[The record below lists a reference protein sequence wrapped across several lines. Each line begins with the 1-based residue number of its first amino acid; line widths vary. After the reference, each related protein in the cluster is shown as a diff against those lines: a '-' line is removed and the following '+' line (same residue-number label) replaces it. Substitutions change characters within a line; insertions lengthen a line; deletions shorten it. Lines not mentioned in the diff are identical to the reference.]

1 MDIDKVYNLF
11 FSPTDTTKFVLQFLS
26 EQISPNY
33 KNINLTSRNTNLDD
47 VSLAENDLVF
57 LGVPSYAGR
66 VPITFKERF
75 SKIKG
80 NNALAIVVV
89 TYGNRAQEDTLI
101 ELFDMAKEQGFRI
114 LAGSAVVTEHS
125 IIHDFGKGRPD
136 RKDKSELISFMQKV
150 KNKLQEDVLLVD
162 EIPGN
167 RPYKEVK
174 LAPMA
179 PDFVKENCVACGKCA
194 SECPTGAIDSKTYKC
209 NSEKCIS
216 CLRCVKVCPIN
227 CRFVD
232 NRVLEN
238 LRVHLTPLCSERKD
252 NQFYL
257 MNCQSKCDT
266 SFKNKLNGLSQ
277 FKHFLGLLFNNINF
291 FIKSSLDIFP
301 KSVFF
306 G

>member
-1 MDIDKVYNLF
+1 MNTTLIIMAAGIGSRFGTGIKQLAKMAPNGEIIMDIDKVYNLF

-66 VPITFKERF
+66 VPVTFKERF

-136 RKDKSELISFMQKV
+136 RKDKAELISFMQKL

-162 EIPGN
+162 EILGN

-257 MNCQSKCDT
+257 
-266 SFKNKLNGLSQ
+266 
-277 FKHFLGLLFNNINF
+277 
-291 FIKSSLDIFP
+291 
-301 KSVFF
+301 
-306 G
+306 

>member
-1 MDIDKVYNLF
+1 MKTALVIMAAGMGSRFGGGIKQLEPVGPNGEIIMDIDKVYNLF

-33 KNINLTSRNTNLDD
+33 KNINLTSRDTNLDD

-136 RKDKSELISFMQKV
+136 RKDKAELISFMQKL

-179 PDFVKENCVACGKCA
+179 PDFIKENCVACGKCA

-257 MNCQSKCDT
+257 
-266 SFKNKLNGLSQ
+266 
-277 FKHFLGLLFNNINF
+277 
-291 FIKSSLDIFP
+291 
-301 KSVFF
+301 
-306 G
+306 

>member
-66 VPITFKERF
+66 VPVTFKERF

-136 RKDKSELISFMQKV
+136 RKDKAELISFMQKL

-167 RPYKEVK
+167 RPYKEIK

-179 PDFVKENCVACGKCA
+179 PDFIKENCVACGKCA

-238 LRVHLTPLCSERKD
+238 LRVHLTPLCNECKD

-257 MNCQSKCDT
+257 
-266 SFKNKLNGLSQ
+266 
-277 FKHFLGLLFNNINF
+277 
-291 FIKSSLDIFP
+291 
-301 KSVFF
+301 
-306 G
+306 

>member
-33 KNINLTSRNTNLDD
+33 KNINLTSRDTNLDD

-136 RKDKSELISFMQKV
+136 RKDKAELISFMQKL
-150 KNKLQEDVLLVD
+150 KNKLQEDVLLPRPWARATRSAPPYTRRSQGRGSSGTPPRCPQTAHPPPHSGWSGRCSRSTPAKKV
-162 EIPGN
+162 PGERCTAHPASAHSGWRGWRTPYPADHPATAPASRSRWLPAPARRTVPH
-167 RPYKEVK
+167 RP
-174 LAPMA
+174 
-179 PDFVKENCVACGKCA
+179 
-194 SECPTGAIDSKTYKC
+194 DS
-209 NSEKCIS
+209 
-216 CLRCVKVCPIN
+216 RP
-227 CRFVD
+227 RW
-232 NRVLEN
+232 
-238 LRVHLTPLCSERKD
+238 
-252 NQFYL
+252 
-257 MNCQSKCDT
+257 
-266 SFKNKLNGLSQ
+266 
-277 FKHFLGLLFNNINF
+277 
-291 FIKSSLDIFP
+291 
-301 KSVFF
+301 
-306 G
+306 

>member
-75 SKIKG
+75 NKIKG

-125 IIHDFGKGRPD
+125 IIHD
-136 RKDKSELISFMQKV
+136 L
-150 KNKLQEDVLLVD
+150 DVLLVD

-179 PDFVKENCVACGKCA
+179 PDFIKENCVACGKCA

-216 CLRCVKVCPIN
+216 CLCCVKVCPIN

-257 MNCQSKCDT
+257 
-266 SFKNKLNGLSQ
+266 
-277 FKHFLGLLFNNINF
+277 
-291 FIKSSLDIFP
+291 
-301 KSVFF
+301 
-306 G
+306 

>member
-1 MDIDKVYNLF
+1 
-11 FSPTDTTKFVLQFLS
+11 
-26 EQISPNY
+26 
-33 KNINLTSRNTNLDD
+33 
-47 VSLAENDLVF
+47 
-57 LGVPSYAGR
+57 
-66 VPITFKERF
+66 
-75 SKIKG
+75 
-80 NNALAIVVV
+80 
-89 TYGNRAQEDTLI
+89 
-101 ELFDMAKEQGFRI
+101 MAKEQGFRI

-179 PDFVKENCVACGKCA
+179 PDFIKENCVACGKCA

-209 NSEKCIS
+209 NSEKCVS

-257 MNCQSKCDT
+257 
-266 SFKNKLNGLSQ
+266 
-277 FKHFLGLLFNNINF
+277 
-291 FIKSSLDIFP
+291 
-301 KSVFF
+301 
-306 G
+306 